1 MNNAGILYRRS
12 SIDSLAV
19 GIYFLLLAIGC
30 LLVYS
35 AGYQEADPKS
45 IFDLSTHAGRQVL
58 WSGIAILLFL
68 VLQIV
73 EDSFWRTFAYPAFAF
88 SLLLLLLVLLFGS
101 TIKGQTAWFSFGG
114 FSFQPSEIA
123 KFGTCLAL
131 ASHLSSYNTSF
142 KDLRSSSLAFGIVFL
157 PIFFILLQPDA
168 GSAIVF
174 SSLLIVL
181 YRAGFSANFF
191 AFLLITSALLLM
203 GLVFSFS
210 ALSIIVLLLC
220 SFGLAFGFNRVLIPL
235 FSVVLLSGG
244 VYFAYALDYYKMSLL
259 VSVGLLIVLVI
270 SLLWKGQTRLIFFLL
285 PAVSWAYL
293 VSLGSNYIFNNF
305 LMAHQQERINVWL
318 HPEKCDPRGSLYNV
332 LQSKLAIGSG
342 GFVGKGFLEGNMT
355 KLNYV
360 PEQNT
365 DFIFCTV
372 GEEYGFLGVS
382 FLIGIYVVMLFRL
395 VAMAERQ
402 RLNFKK
408 YYIYGVVGILFTH
421 FFINIG
427 MTIGIMPVIGI
438 PLPLISYGGSSL
450 IGFTLLIGT
459 AIKLDSDKSAF

>member
-1 MNNAGILYRRS
+1 MSSSGIVYRRS
-12 SIDSLAV
+12 SIDLPSA
-19 GIYFLLLAIGC
+19 GIFALLLVLGC
-30 LLVYS
+30 FLVYS
-35 AGYQEADPKS
+35 AGYKETDPQS
-45 IFDLSTHAGRQVL
+45 IFDLSTHAGRQIL
-58 WSGIAILLFL
+58 WSGIALLLFL
-68 VLQIV
+68 VLQII
-73 EDSFWRTFAYPAFAF
+73 EDSFWRTFAYPVYAF
-88 SLLLLLLVLLFGS
+88 SLLLLLLVLIFGS
-101 TIKGQTAWFSFGG
+101 TIKGQTAWFTFGG
-114 FSFQPSEIA
+114 FSLQPAEIA

-131 ASHLSSYNTSF
+131 ASHLSGYNTSF
-142 KDLRSSSLAFGIVFL
+142 KDPRGSVLAFGILLL
-157 PIFFILLQPDA
+157 PILLILLQPDA

-174 SSLLIVL
+174 SSLLIML
-181 YRAGFSANFF
+181 YRAGFSASFF
-191 AFLLITSALLLM
+191 SLLIGTLGLLLM
-203 GLVFSFS
+203 GLVFS
-210 ALSIIVLLLC
+210 LSVLVLMILLLC
-220 SFGLAFGFNRVLIPL
+220 SLVLAFNFKN
-235 FSVVLLSGG
+235 LLWP
-244 VYFAYALDYYKMSLL
+244 L
-259 VSVGLLIVLVI
+259 VSVVSMSIFVYLVHSFDFFWIGLSGAVGLLLIFLF
-270 SLLWKGQTRLIFFLL
+270 LLFLDGQTRLIAFLFPL
-285 PAVSWAYL
+285 LSWAYL

-305 LMAHQQERINVWL
+305 LMPHQQERINVWL

-372 GEEYGFLGVS
+372 GEEYGFLGV
-382 FLIGIYVVMLFRL
+382 FLLIAIYLILLFRL

-408 YYIYGVVGILFTH
+408 FYIYGVVGILFTH

-427 MTIGIMPVIGI
+427 MTIGITPVIGI

-459 AIKLDSDKSAF
+459 ALKFDSDKSAF